1 MSGMSWLRTTWKN
14 VIQEDL
20 TKLGTE
26 WSTEEAEVA
35 AQDRSVWK
43 FLSSQAACAEFPETY

>member
-1 MSGMSWLRTTWKN
+1 MTKVDM
-14 VIQEDL
+14 VFQEQHGKRHSKGPK
-20 TKLGTE
+20 KLVTVTE

-43 FLSSQAACAEFPETY
+43 YLFS